1 MEFDTVNADSKYDL
15 YLINGYA
22 AGAVLV
28 ESGSSTVYG
37 VLLGTGQS
45 TFSNTDDIA
54 KILTADGTVQTYD
67 IDTAGTV
74 LVAGNKGKIVG
85 YSINDDGTIDGEAA
99 DTNYVGNYAEGAGTA
114 IPDMTSKGLIAGRTV
129 VDDVVVFDYDGAT
142 GGNWATDSVDE
153 DYYDVLGYDA
163 LKDAEDMVGVYVYN
177 EDGDIVAVYTNSG
190 VSASNTVLGF
200 YVGYA
205 NATNGSDAIYDIE
218 LLVNGESKNYDTVK
232 RSKLNVVGTA
242 LDSLSA
248 NTIVSVK
255 LNADGEITSIS
266 DTLTSTTS
274 DDPKTDFGANDYIQ
288 FTTSYDTLVSRSGN
302 KLTLKNS
309 SDAEYIINVDG
320 AAVYKMVGSALDAD
334 EYTLSDLE
342 AGDTV
347 TVYQFSEDSDT
358 WDVVIFQ

>member
-1 MEFDTVNADSKYDL
+1 MRSEYTVNAESDYDL

-37 VLLGTGQS
+37 VLLGIGNS
-45 TFSNTDDIA
+45 TFATNDIA

-74 LVAGNKGKIVG
+74 LVTGNKGKIVG

-99 DTNYVGNYAEGAGTA
+99 DTNYVGNYTNGEGTA

-142 GGNWATDSVDE
+142 GGNWVTDSVDE

-177 EDGDIVAVYTNSG
+177 ADGDIVAVYTNSG

-205 NATNGSDAIYDIE
+205 NATNGSDAIYDVE

-232 RSKLNVVGTA
+232 TSKLSGTA
-242 LDSLSA
+242 IAGISQDA
-248 NTIVSVK
+248 IVSIK
-255 LNADGEITSIS
+255 LNADGEITSIT
-266 DTLTSTTS
+266 DVTANKTAKA
-274 DDPKTDFGANDYIQ
+274 DPQTDFGTYDYIQ
-288 FTTSYDTLVSRSGN
+288 FTAAYDKLVSRSGN
-302 KLTLKNS
+302 KLTLKDS
-309 SDAEYIINVDG
+309 SDVEYIINVEG
-320 AAVYKMVGSALDAD
+320 AAVYKMVGGHLDAD
-334 EYTLSDLE
+334 EYTLSDIE